1 MGVMQLEVTTFGYFL
16 TASILLTLAPGP
28 DILYVIAKSLSDG
41 ARAGIVLACGLVSGI
56 FFHTMLVM
64 LGVAALI
71 SSSPAAL
78 TALKYFG
85 AAYLLY
91 LAYGAFG
98 ATGKLKIGRAESDQS
113 AAALYRRG
121 VLMNVLNPKVLL
133 FFLAFLPQFIV
144 TGADRS
150 TSAQIVLL
158 GLVFAAQALIIF
170 SIVSMCAARL
180 RQVILKRK
188 NLGAIFGK
196 LEGWVLVIIA
206 VGLFVG

>member
-1 MGVMQLEVTTFGYFL
+1 MEAAKFGYFL
-16 TASILLTLAPGP
+16 LTSVLLTLAPGP
-28 DILYVIAKSLSDG
+28 DILYLITKSLSDG

-98 ATGKLKIGRAESDQS
+98 ASGKLKLGRAETDRST
-113 AAALYRRG
+113 AELYRRG

-133 FFLAFLPQFIV
+133 FFLAFLPQFISIDV
-144 TGADRS
+144 GWS
-150 TSAQIVLL
+150 TSMQIAVL
-158 GLVFAAQALIIF
+158 GLTFAAQGLIVF
-170 SIVSMCAARL
+170 SIVSICAARL
-180 RQVILKRK
+180 RQVIISRK
-188 NLGAIFGK
+188 NIGATLGKI
-196 LEGWVLVIIA
+196 EGWVLVIIA
-206 VGLFVG
+206 VGLFVQ

>member
-1 MGVMQLEVTTFGYFL
+1 
-16 TASILLTLAPGP
+16 
-28 DILYVIAKSLSDG
+28 
-41 ARAGIVLACGLVSGI
+41 
-56 FFHTMLVM
+56 M

-71 SSSPAAL
+71 SSSPTAL

-98 ATGKLKIGRAESDQS
+98 ASGKLKIGRAEADQS
-113 AAALYRRG
+113 VAALYQRG

-144 TGADRS
+144 TNGDVS
-150 TSAQIVLL
+150 TSLQIAML
-158 GLVFAAQALIIF
+158 GLTFAAQALIVF
-170 SIVSMCAARL
+170 SLVSMCAARL

-188 NLGAIFGK
+188 NLGAVFGK
-196 LEGWVLVIIA
+196 IEGWVLVIIA
-206 VGLFVG
+206 VGLFVN

>member
-1 MGVMQLEVTTFGYFL
+1 MQLEAAKFGYFL
-16 TASILLTLAPGP
+16 LTSVLLTLAPGP
-28 DILYVIAKSLSDG
+28 DILYLITKSLSDG

-98 ATGKLKIGRAESDQS
+98 ASGKLKLGKAETDRS
-113 AAALYRRG
+113 AAELYRRG

-133 FFLAFLPQFIV
+133 FFLAFLPQFISID
-144 TGADRS
+144 GGWS
-150 TSAQIVLL
+150 TSMQIAVL
-158 GLVFAAQALIIF
+158 GLTFAAQGLIVF
-170 SIVSMCAARL
+170 SIVSICAARL
-180 RQVILKRK
+180 RQVIISRK
-188 NLGAIFGK
+188 NIGATLGKI
-196 LEGWVLVIIA
+196 EGWVLVIIA
-206 VGLFVG
+206 VGLFVQ

>member
-1 MGVMQLEVTTFGYFL
+1 MQLEAATFGYFL
-16 TASILLTLAPGP
+16 TASILLTLAPGS

-41 ARAGIVLACGLVSGI
+41 ARSGIILACGLVSGI
-56 FFHTMLVM
+56 AFHTALVM

-71 SSSPAAL
+71 SSSPTAL

-98 ATGKLKIGRAESDQS
+98 ASGKLKIGRAEADRST
-113 AAALYRRG
+113 AALYQRG

-144 TGADRS
+144 TGVERS
-150 TSAQIVLL
+150 TGAQIAIL
-158 GLVFAAQALIIF
+158 GLTFALQALIIF
-170 SIVSMCAARL
+170 SIVSLCAARL

-188 NLGAIFGK
+188 NLGAVFGK

-206 VGLFVG
+206 IGLFVN

>member
-1 MGVMQLEVTTFGYFL
+1 MQLEAAKFGYFL
-16 TASILLTLAPGP
+16 LTSVLLTLAPGP
-28 DILYVIAKSLSDG
+28 DILYLITKSLSDG

-98 ATGKLKIGRAESDQS
+98 ASGKLKLGRAETDRST
-113 AAALYRRG
+113 AELYRRG

-133 FFLAFLPQFIV
+133 FFLAFLPQFISIDV
-144 TGADRS
+144 GWS
-150 TSAQIVLL
+150 TSMQIAVL
-158 GLVFAAQALIIF
+158 GLTFAAQGLIVF
-170 SIVSMCAARL
+170 SIVSICAARL
-180 RQVILKRK
+180 RQVIISRK
-188 NLGAIFGK
+188 NIGATLGKI
-196 LEGWVLVIIA
+196 EGWVLVIIA
-206 VGLFVG
+206 VGLFVQ